1 MELTTI
7 LLIILA
13 IFIAYFVFLYF
24 TQTPAKDAMVAA
36 AVPVVTASVPVMEV
50 QNEPE
55 AESEPQPEQHS
66 MRRHVPND
74 AEYQGEEGPLDP
86 YAEDQEHAEMPERMR
101 RPERMFKPAPENDG
115 MPVNSGLM
123 GAPHAGVAGY
133 ASEMVQNEGEFMPG
147 IVAFDSGAEGGNF
160 SMF

>member
-1 MELTTI
+1 MELQSV
-7 LLIILA
+7 LLIIVA

-24 TQTPAKDAMVAA
+24 TQTKDAPAKEVMVVAPVEPVER
-36 AVPVVTASVPVMEV
+36 VPVQP
-50 QNEPE
+50 
-55 AESEPQPEQHS
+55 PQPIPQQREIPS
-66 MRRHVPND
+66 D
-74 AEYQGEEGPLDP
+74 AEMMGEEGPLDP

-101 RPERMFKPAPENDG
+101 KPERMFHPAPDNDG

-147 IVAFDSGAEGGNF
+147 IFAFDTAGEGGNF
-160 SMF
+160 SVF

>member
-1 MELTTI
+1 MSNSNMN
-7 LLIILA
+7 
-13 IFIAYFVFLYF
+13 YS
-24 TQTPAKDAMVAA
+24 AA
-36 AVPVVTASVPVMEV
+36 P
-50 QNEPE
+50 EPE
-55 AESEPQPEQHS
+55 MQAPQMPPQQPPQVQQRYIES
-66 MRRHVPND
+66 D

-101 RPERMFKPAPENDG
+101 RPERMFKPAPQNDG

-123 GAPHAGVAGY
+123 GAPHSGVGGY

-147 IVAFDSGAEGGNF
+147 IVAFDSTGDNGNY

>member
-1 MELTTI
+1 MELQSV

-24 TQTPAKDAMVAA
+24 TQTKDVPANDAIMTPPM
-36 AVPVVTASVPVMEV
+36 PVVESVERAPVQQM
-50 QNEPE
+50 QPPIQQRE
-55 AESEPQPEQHS
+55 APS
-66 MRRHVPND
+66 D
-74 AEYQGEEGPLDP
+74 AEQMGEEAPLDP

-101 RPERMFKPAPENDG
+101 KPERMFRPAPDNDG

-123 GAPHAGVAGY
+123 GAPHSGVGGY

-147 IVAFDSGAEGGNF
+147 IFAFDTSAEGGNF

>member
-1 MELTTI
+1 MELQSV

-24 TQTPAKDAMVAA
+24 TQNKDVPAKDAMMASAA
-36 AVPVVTASVPVMEV
+36 PILPTPSVEMAHMHP
-50 QNEPE
+50 
-55 AESEPQPEQHS
+55 AEQQPPQQ
-66 MRRHVPND
+66 RHVPTD
-74 AEYQGEEGPLDP
+74 AEMVGEEGPLDP

-101 RPERMFKPAPENDG
+101 KPERMFRPAPENDG
-115 MPVNSGLM
+115 VPANSGIM
-123 GAPHAGVAGY
+123 GAPHAGAAGY

-147 IVAFDSGAEGGNF
+147 IFAFDTSSEGGNF